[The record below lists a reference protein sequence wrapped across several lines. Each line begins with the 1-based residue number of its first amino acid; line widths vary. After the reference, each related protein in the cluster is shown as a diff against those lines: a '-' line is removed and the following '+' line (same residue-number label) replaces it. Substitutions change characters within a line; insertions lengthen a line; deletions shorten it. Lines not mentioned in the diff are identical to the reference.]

1 MLSIYIEMENDLNK
15 FCSKNKIFVQIF
27 EPNGEVTVKNYK
39 SLNEVSKS
47 FNIPYST
54 LINIYYICTN
64 KGGGKNKL
72 AKKKY
77 IHGKYVEL
85 LKHIRVF
92 DNFNEDLMNNK
103 DYFESLLGN

>member
-1 MLSIYIEMENDLNK
+1 MENDLNK

-64 KGGGKNKL
+64 KGGGKNYCSCFKN
-72 AKKKY
+72 KF
-77 IHGKYVEL
+77 L
-85 LKHIRVF
+85 LFI
-92 DNFNEDLMNNK
+92 
-103 DYFESLLGN
+103 